1 MKEMDKLTQ
10 NENTAIRR
18 TAPMIP
24 TLIMIACTNF
34 AAMMN
39 TTSVTILLPVFM
51 KQFNAELILAQWIVT
66 SYMLATCIVAPVVGY
81 ISDKISLKRTFL
93 LAVCG
98 FACCNILLGF
108 AGSIY
113 ILIIMRILQGIFGGM
128 LIPVTQAMIYQ
139 FFPRHQQ
146 TKAVSIWA
154 TTNLLSPTL
163 APSISG
169 AISDLFGWRYIFLF
183 IVPIM
188 LCIVFVA
195 IKLLPSRPATERPEQ
210 HSFDFSGL
218 FLSMVGSF
226 CLLLAFSNI
235 TVWGLT
241 SMPVL
246 ALTAIGFLSLIVFFY
261 VERKKEFPMLQVK
274 VFSYGSFLSSVVIL
288 CVGSIFINICNNVL
302 PVFLQD
308 IRGFSTTQ
316 TALMMLPAPL
326 AIMFVVPLLGKYYDR
341 IGPYKMLTS
350 ILCVGVGAC
359 LVNSM
364 IGLESSVLF
373 IVIALILR
381 DMGGGTTTMPATN
394 MGMQSIPTEYATH
407 AAAVTSW
414 AKQCAVTLAIG
425 LGNTFQTARTQYYV
439 NNTAADYGTC
449 YANAMSDLFQLIII
463 FYVVGFI
470 ALYLAKRK
478 ESNAYR

>member
-1 MKEMDKLTQ
+1 MLQSGTSQTESRYTV
-10 NENTAIRR
+10 
-18 TAPMIP
+18 PMIP
-24 TLIMIACTNF
+24 TLIMVACTNF

-39 TTSVTILLPVFM
+39 TASVTILLPVFM
-51 KQFNAELILAQWIVT
+51 KQFHTDIILTQWIVT

-81 ISDKISLKRTFL
+81 ISDRISLKRTFL
-93 LAVCG
+93 VAICG
-98 FACCNILLGF
+98 FSCCNILLGV
-108 AGSIY
+108 AGNIY
-113 ILIIMRILQGIFGGM
+113 MIIAMRVLQGIFGGM
-128 LIPVTQAMIYQ
+128 LIPVSQAMIYQ
-139 FFPRHQQ
+139 YFPRHQQ
-146 TKAVSIWA
+146 AKAVSIWA
-154 TTNLLSPTL
+154 TTNLLAPTL
-163 APSISG
+163 APSIAG
-169 AISDLFGWRYIFLF
+169 AISDIFGWRYIFL
-183 IVPIM
+183 IVVPVMMAIF
-188 LCIVFVA
+188 LVA
-195 IKLLPSRPATERPEQ
+195 MKLLPARSDDEKPEQ
-210 HSFDFSGL
+210 HAFDFSGL
-218 FLSMVGSF
+218 LLSTVGSF

-235 TVWGLT
+235 TVWGLI

-246 ALTAIGFLSLIVFFY
+246 LLTAVGFLSLVAFFC
-261 VERKKEFPMLQVK
+261 VEHKKEFPMLQVK

-326 AIMFVVPLLGKYYDR
+326 AIMFIVPLLGKYYDR
-341 IGPYKMLTS
+341 IGPYKMLTA

-414 AKQCAVTLAIG
+414 AKQCAVTLAVG

-439 NNTAADYGTC
+439 NHIAADYGTC